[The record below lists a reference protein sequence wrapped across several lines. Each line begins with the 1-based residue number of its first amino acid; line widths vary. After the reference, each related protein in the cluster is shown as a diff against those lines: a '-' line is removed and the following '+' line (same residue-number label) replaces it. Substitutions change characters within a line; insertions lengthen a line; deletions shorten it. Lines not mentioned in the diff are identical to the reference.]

1 MVPLLSR
8 STQCYICIAQVH
20 VQQTQ
25 QCLQQYLSAWCDC
38 GALYAELMLTCF
50 T

>member
-8 STQCYICIAQVH
+8 ITHWYICIAQVH
-20 VQQTQ
+20 VQHTQ
-25 QCLQQYLSAWCDC
+25 QCLQQYLSAWHGC

-50 T
+50 I